1 MAFNIQNW
9 EHKGTQL
16 LVTITQDRANTL
28 QVKMGKYTKV
38 VTEQFQTINI
48 APYLRE
54 RLNIEQPIISGKY
67 TDYDAA
73 VPVEV
78 TINGE
83 LIESGSSYTLGE
95 YAGAP
100 QCASDLPYRVIS
112 QGQTDAI
119 TLLVDVACYAELYTD
134 SEYLDYFLNS
144 STLGSLYAFKVQPK
158 PTEQLYVSLILDD
171 KDISYKQHIPYIFR
185 PMGLNGK
192 RIAWLNRYG
201 AVDFWNFDYLREQSF
216 GATAETIYTH
226 NGYKKIARTAEKVF
240 VVETREATREAID
253 ALSFIIASP
262 AVWVVN
268 DDLTGNPTFEEVD
281 VITEECKVFDSQEL
295 IGLQIAYRPKQRV
308 L

>member
-1 MAFNIQNW
+1 MAIRGITFERIGNQ
-9 EHKGTQL
+9 E
-16 LVTITQDRANTL
+16 LVTIDRDTTTATT
-28 QVKMGKYTKV
+28 VIIGKYRKIL
-38 VTEQFQTINI
+38 TEKLQKINLT
-48 APYLRE
+48 PYLRE
-54 RLNIEQPIISGKY
+54 EINLAPIISGGY
-67 TDYDAA
+67 TDSDCA
-73 VPVEV
+73 VPAQI
-78 TINGE
+78 TIEGE
-83 LIESGSSYTLGE
+83 TYKSGES
-95 YAGAP
+95 YAIGDSA
-100 QCASDLPYRVIS
+100 QDLEHCASDLPYRVIAH
-112 QGQTDAI
+112 GQTDAVTVYLSKGDSADI
-119 TLLVDVACYAELYTD
+119 EANQTVINNVQNNSVGTLVAMNIQPTTEQIKV
-134 SEYLDYFLNS
+134 SKYLDDY
-144 STLGSLYAFKVQPK
+144 STSYSQ
-158 PTEQLYVSLILDD
+158 
-171 KDISYKQHIPYIFR
+171 DIRYIFR

>member
-1 MAFNIQNW
+1 MAFRIEQW
-9 EHKGTQL
+9 EYKGTQL
-16 LVTITQDRANTL
+16 LVSIYQDRADTL

-95 YAGAP
+95 YAGGP
-100 QCASDLPYRVIS
+100 QCASDLPYRVIAH
-112 QGQTDAI
+112 GQTDVV
-119 TLLVDVACYAELYTD
+119 TV
-134 SEYLDYFLNS
+134 YLDAYNS
-144 STLGSLYAFKVQPK
+144 ADITANNQQIESVQHSGISTLVAMNIQPT
-158 PTEQLYVSLILDD
+158 TEQIKVSKYLDD
-171 KDISYKQHIPYIFR
+171 YSTSYSQDIRYIFR
-185 PMGLNGK
+185 PMGMNGK

-240 VVETREATREAID
+240 VMETREATREALD

>member
-1 MAFNIQNW
+1 MAFRIEQW
-9 EHKGTQL
+9 EYKGTQL
-16 LVTITQDRANTL
+16 LVTIYQDRADTL

-38 VTEQFQTINI
+38 VTEKFQTINI

-54 RLNIEQPIISGKY
+54 WLNIEQPIISGKY

-95 YAGAP
+95 YAGEIV
-100 QCASDLPYRVIS
+100 QCASDLPYRVIAH
-112 QGQTDAI
+112 GQTDVV
-119 TLLVDVACYAELYTD
+119 TV
-134 SEYLDYFLNS
+134 YLDAYNS
-144 STLGSLYAFKVQPK
+144 ADITANNQQIESVQHSGISTLVAMAIQP
-158 PTEQLYVSLILDD
+158 TTDQINVSRYLDD
-171 KDISYKQHIPYIFR
+171 NSTSYSQDIRYIFR
-185 PMGLNGK
+185 PMGMNGK

-240 VVETREATREAID
+240 VMETREATREALD

-262 AVWVVN
+262 AVWIVN

>member
-16 LVTITQDRANTL
+16 LVTITQDRADTL

-38 VTEQFQTINI
+38 VTEKFQTINI

-54 RLNIEQPIISGKY
+54 RLNIQPIISGKY

-95 YAGAP
+95 YAGEIA
-100 QCASDLPYRVIS
+100 QCASDLPYRVIAH
-112 QGQTDAI
+112 GQTDVV
-119 TLLVDVACYAELYTD
+119 TV
-134 SEYLDYFLNS
+134 YLDAYNS
-144 STLGSLYAFKVQPK
+144 ADITANNQQIESVQHRDISSLVAMAIQP
-158 PTEQLYVSLILDD
+158 TTDQINVSRYLDD
-171 KDISYKQHIPYIFR
+171 NSTSYSQDIRYIFR

-240 VVETREATREAID
+240 VMETREATREAID

-262 AVWVVN
+262 AVWIVN

>member
-1 MAFNIQNW
+1 MAFRIEQW
-9 EHKGTQL
+9 EYKGTQL
-16 LVTITQDRANTL
+16 LVTIYQDRADTL

-38 VTEQFQTINI
+38 VTEKFQTINI

-54 RLNIEQPIISGKY
+54 WLNIEQPIISGKY

-95 YAGAP
+95 YAGEIV
-100 QCASDLPYRVIS
+100 QCASDLPYRVIAH
-112 QGQTDAI
+112 GQTDVV
-119 TLLVDVACYAELYTD
+119 TV
-134 SEYLDYFLNS
+134 YLDAYNS
-144 STLGSLYAFKVQPK
+144 ADITANNQQIESVQHSGISTLVAMAIQP
-158 PTEQLYVSLILDD
+158 TTDQINVSRYLDD
-171 KDISYKQHIPYIFR
+171 NSTSYSQDIRYIFR
-185 PMGLNGK
+185 PMGMNGK

-240 VVETREATREAID
+240 VMETREATREALD

-262 AVWVVN
+262 AVWIVN

-295 IGLQIAYRPKQRV
+295 IGLQIAYRPKKRV